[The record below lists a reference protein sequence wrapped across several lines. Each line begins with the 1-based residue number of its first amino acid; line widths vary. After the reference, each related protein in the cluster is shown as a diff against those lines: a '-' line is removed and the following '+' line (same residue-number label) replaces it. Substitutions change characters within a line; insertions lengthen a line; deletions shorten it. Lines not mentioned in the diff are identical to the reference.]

1 MMMQQ
6 IQQELGTK
14 EVASSLKRLTR
25 QQPLYSQVV
34 EQIRQLIK
42 EGELTPG
49 DQLLPERE
57 LAEKLGVSR
66 TSIRQALAVLEGMGV
81 IEINPRDG
89 AYVRQRS
96 LEGAVESLTQVLFQE
111 REQVKHSFEVR
122 WIIETQ
128 AVRLAAERRT
138 EADLER
144 LQELNRR
151 FASGLQAGDLAFD
164 ANMEFH
170 LGIVETAKNPLLTEI
185 MGTIL
190 TATVEVYAL
199 ARRQS
204 LASSSNL
211 SKFVNE
217 HEQIISAIAQQN
229 PDLAASLLGRH
240 IDDARKRVEM
250 VVEKDFKKG
259 P

>member
-1 MMMQQ
+1 
-6 IQQELGTK
+6 
-14 EVASSLKRLTR
+14 LTR

-34 EQIRQLIK
+34 EQIRQLIRQ
-42 EGELTPG
+42 GELTPG

-122 WIIETQ
+122 RIIETQ

-144 LQELNRR
+144 LQELNRQ
-151 FASGLQAGDLAFD
+151 FASGLQASDLAFD